1 MLSSCSVIELRAL
14 ELVSSDKSAE
24 IVCSTHIFRGFAA
37 VNNNTTIFQSFNWL
51 RLINLCYLTLMLFIG
66 VVYALHY
73 GADPNITDNSG
84 NTPLH
89 LAIENCHEIVC
100 SAENC
105 FFLWFIIPLWVD
117 KGTSFYMNE
126 NFRGNVFNPYAIVT
140 ILFFRYVRW
149 QIFFVRRNAKKV
161 LRENLKLISRTS
173 MGILHCTLQV
183 DGASVSG
190 F

>member
-66 VVYALHY
+66 VVYALRCWPKYHWQLWQY
-73 GADPNITDNSG
+73 TVTSG
-84 NTPLH
+84 YWKLSW
-89 LAIENCHEIVC
+89 NCMF
-100 SAENC
+100 SRKL

>member
-1 MLSSCSVIELRAL
+1 MKLYVQQ
-14 ELVSSDKSAE
+14 K
-24 IVCSTHIFRGFAA
+24 IV
-37 VNNNTTIFQSFNWL
+37 
-51 RLINLCYLTLMLFIG
+51 
-66 VVYALHY
+66 
-73 GADPNITDNSG
+73 
-84 NTPLH
+84 
-89 LAIENCHEIVC
+89 
-100 SAENC
+100 
-105 FFLWFIIPLWVD
+105 FFMIYYKFT

-126 NFRGNVFNPYAIVT
+126 NFRRGGGNVFNPYAIVT

-183 DGASVSG
+183 DGASVGG